1 MKASHFKCLVTA
13 GPTRE
18 YLDPV
23 RFLSNASSGKMG
35 YALAASAVRRG
46 WEVDLVSGPVCLEPP
61 AGTRVHPVVSAAE
74 METVCRRLF
83 PECDL
88 LIMCAAVADY
98 RPAETAPRKVKKGGA
113 TIALDLEPTTDIAKA
128 LAAEK
133 RNQICVGFAAETDRV
148 EEYARKKLREKHL
161 DWIVANDVSRP
172 GSGMESD
179 NNTVTLYSRSGDVR
193 SFGPAPKPEVA
204 EFILRTVIAPIERL

>member
-1 MKASHFKCLVTA
+1 MNASHFTCLITA

-35 YALAASAVRRG
+35 YSLADSGLRRG
-46 WEVDLVSGPVCLEPP
+46 WDVDLVSGPVCLPPP
-61 AGTRVHPVVSAAE
+61 AKARFHPVVSGAE
-74 METVCRRLF
+74 MEAACRRLF
-83 PECDL
+83 PQCDM

-98 RPAETAPRKVKKGGA
+98 RPAEIAPRKLKKGGE
-113 TIALDLEPTTDIAKA
+113 ALTLRLEPATDIVKA

-133 RNQICVGFAAETDRV
+133 RHRICVGFAAETDRV
-148 EEYARKKLREKHL
+148 EEYARVKLREKHL

-172 GSGMESD
+172 DSGMESD
-179 NNTVTLYSRSGDVR
+179 TNAVRIFSRDGAEF

-204 EFILRTVIAPIERL
+204 EFILQTVSPVR